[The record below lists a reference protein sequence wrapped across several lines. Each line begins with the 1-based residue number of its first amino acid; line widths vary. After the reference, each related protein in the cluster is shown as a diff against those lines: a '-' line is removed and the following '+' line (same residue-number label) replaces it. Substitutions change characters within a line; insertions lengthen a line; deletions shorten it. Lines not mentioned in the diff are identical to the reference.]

1 MINSLTKLEF
11 KKIISN
17 KAVKVVCVLAV
28 IYIILA
34 LGDSINS
41 EICWKQNSSETA
53 ERLHGI
59 DAIKEKKAEVQKVK
73 GYLDDKKIKE
83 VINYYQELKNNNK
96 DNMER
101 DGVFKDIIIAKYWQP
116 YLGIQNLFGIAYS
129 DVHIFD
135 DSIIDKLTPDS
146 SKEFYSNRIKKIND
160 YLNLDYE
167 SPQFDEADANEIIKE
182 SKNLTEPMYYEYADG
197 WIRLIDNFFSLN
209 VVIIFILCFSVCNVF
224 TEDIQNG
231 MILVVLPTING
242 KTKLAFSKIKASI
255 IFAGITYLILNLL
268 FAALLFSFYGFSGW
282 NCPIQIKSL
291 YWLSIYNI
299 KFYEAYILAIVIGL
313 SACLFMVM
321 ITLLSGTIL
330 KKAFLTM
337 SVVST
342 FLLAPLLIDT
352 EPLSKI
358 PANLIEL
365 LPIKAINYSHTLI
378 KQSMYNVFGIEILR
392 GYITPIILLIAGI
405 AIIPLIVTIYNKQQA

>member
-1 MINSLTKLEF
+1 
-11 KKIISN
+11 
-17 KAVKVVCVLAV
+17 
-28 IYIILA
+28 
-34 LGDSINS
+34 
-41 EICWKQNSSETA
+41 
-53 ERLHGI
+53 
-59 DAIKEKKAEVQKVK
+59 
-73 GYLDDKKIKE
+73 
-83 VINYYQELKNNNK
+83 
-96 DNMER
+96 
-101 DGVFKDIIIAKYWQP
+101 
-116 YLGIQNLFGIAYS
+116 
-129 DVHIFD
+129 
-135 DSIIDKLTPDS
+135 
-146 SKEFYSNRIKKIND
+146 
-160 YLNLDYE
+160 
-167 SPQFDEADANEIIKE
+167 
-182 SKNLTEPMYYEYADG
+182 
-197 WIRLIDNFFSLN
+197 
-209 VVIIFILCFSVCNVF
+209 
-224 TEDIQNG
+224 
-231 MILVVLPTING
+231 
-242 KTKLAFSKIKASI
+242 FSKIKASI

-313 SACLFMVM
+313 STCLFMVM